1 MEAEGGALAT
11 EHTGEH
17 AAGECASGVTRVPRR
32 SAANTSAPNTGSA
45 NTSVP
50 NTGAATIS
58 APNTGAANA
67 TTANAGAPI
76 AGAPN
81 ADTQHPAVAGTGPA
95 HLSDG
100 PLAALFKEEQCRSA
114 SADVAAWR

>member
-17 AAGECASGVTRVPRR
+17 AAGECASGVTRVPGR
-32 SAANTSAPNTGSA
+32 SAANTGAPNTGAANTSAPNTSAA
-45 NTSVP
+45 NTSAA
-50 NTGAATIS
+50 NTSAANAS
-58 APNTGAANA
+58 AANASAANAGAPNTGA
-67 TTANAGAPI
+67 
-76 AGAPN
+76 
-81 ADTQHPAVAGTGPA
+81 QHPAVAGTGPA
-95 HLSDG
+95 HLSDD

>member
-17 AAGECASGVTRVPRR
+17 AAGECASGVTRVPGR
-32 SAANTSAPNTGSA
+32 SAANTGAPNTGAANTSAPNTG
-45 NTSVP
+45 
-50 NTGAATIS
+50 

-67 TTANAGAPI
+67 SAANAGAPY
-76 AGAPN
+76 AGA
-81 ADTQHPAVAGTGPA
+81 QHPAVAGTGPA
-95 HLSDG
+95 HLSDD